1 MSGENMKTKIIANN
15 DQAVIVLPRES
26 MQILGVEVGDEVEFS
41 KEADA
46 VVLRSSSEAERKRK
60 FEKAK
65 REIFE
70 EWNDV
75 FVELAKGADDKTIDN
90 SERKSS
96 GKFILNKSQNGKYT
110 FILIGANGKII
121 LESSAFDS
129 KEEARKVI
137 ISLKTEVLEIKDE
150 TLTILS

>member
-1 MSGENMKTKIIANN
+1 MKTKIIANN
-15 DQAVIVLPRES
+15 DQAVIVLPKES
-26 MQILGVEVGDEVEFS
+26 LQILGVEVGDEVEFS
-41 KEADA
+41 KEANA

-65 REIFE
+65 KEIFE

-75 FVELAKGADDKTIDN
+75 FVELAKGADDKTIDDF
-90 SERKSS
+90 ERKPG
-96 GKFILNKSQNGKYT
+96 GKFVLNKSQYGKYT
-110 FILIGANGKII
+110 FVLIGANGKII

-129 KEEARKVI
+129 KEEARKAI

-150 TLTILS
+150 TLTVPS

>member
-1 MSGENMKTKIIANN
+1 MKTKIIANN

-65 REIFE
+65 REIF
-70 EWNDV
+70 
-75 FVELAKGADDKTIDN
+75 
-90 SERKSS
+90 
-96 GKFILNKSQNGKYT
+96 
-110 FILIGANGKII
+110 
-121 LESSAFDS
+121 
-129 KEEARKVI
+129 
-137 ISLKTEVLEIKDE
+137 
-150 TLTILS
+150 